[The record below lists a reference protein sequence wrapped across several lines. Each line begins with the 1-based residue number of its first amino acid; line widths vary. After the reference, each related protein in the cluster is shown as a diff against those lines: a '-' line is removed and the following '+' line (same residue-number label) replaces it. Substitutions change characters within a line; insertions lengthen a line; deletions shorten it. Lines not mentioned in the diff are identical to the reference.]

1 MFYNS
6 SKIRSRSTELV
17 GALFKGPRLK
27 LAIGGAILLAVAVTA
42 TLAGVFTN
50 ISEAQPAAPNM
61 IGFTQSSYTFN
72 EGDVNLEIPFA
83 STSVLDAI
91 RVRVSV
97 TPSDPSGNT
106 APESRHYLTL
116 DSSEIFFLGQLE
128 RAVILNTVDND
139 FFVAPKSRKFRLTL
153 SLPTDQT
160 IPDGVAID
168 PTMQSVEI
176 TIVDDDD
183 NPPPL
188 IGFEELEYTVTEGE
202 QFAAAVNIFGKF
214 SSNDVIRVVVNTE
227 DDTAISGSNFG
238 GLSNEVIG
246 FSGVD
251 TVQVS
256 VRILDDDIQN
266 GSGPTRDNSFFI
278 KLSENDFVGLLP
290 YGIQI
295 APTRSRAK
303 VTIIDDDDPA
313 IIEIEAANRSLV
325 PEHSVI
331 DAAGNLRTPEYSVID
346 DAGNLTLNIRNSGG
360 LLVTRAVATLYLSTE
375 DGTATDGEDYTGFSN
390 KEIQLSNDVDS
401 VQVEIPIL
409 GNSVFENREFFRVV
423 LSQHPTRAI
432 PYGVELNPD
441 PARTSVE
448 VTIVD
453 DDEVAIGFPLS
464 SYFAEEDAGQWTFE
478 AQIIG
483 GTAPTETISVT
494 FSTAD
499 GTATAPEDYTA
510 VMNEVLELSPG
521 NNAGVVFIVQDDLLE
536 GTEILEVFLSEDPN
550 NPLPDNVVLDPRRSR
565 AEFSVN
571 DVGLVKVGLV
581 GVPSEV
587 NEASGTLEFE
597 IELLSAGTP
606 APGKDLVIGYTASGG
621 SATAGADYQNPA
633 GSVRLVAGATSQMVV
648 IPITND
654 AMFEEDE
661 TFEIEL
667 TIAPESIGPDKPAIT
682 LDPRTAMVTIKDDN
696 DEALVG
702 FASPRFG
709 VFEDAQAATVI
720 VEAVNNLAAGVSVS
734 VNYRIEAGSAMAG
747 DDYTNMAGTVELS
760 AANPGVIEVPITDDS
775 VWEESESFRVI
786 LVDNPQ
792 VELATAEALVE
803 ILDDDLATISIVPG
817 VFPENTGR
825 EKFTLESDTPL
836 STDVTLTISTVAG
849 SATEGD
855 DYTPLNI
862 EVVFQAGT
870 QLYDSPFME
879 TIAIVDDTLFEND
892 LETFFVVVAEPAG
905 GLPPGVRLDPARS
918 RAAFEIGENDTARV
932 VFDQDSYSV
941 GENDGLVDITIALE
955 ADDGVTLADDLEVT
969 VSYGRSAQTVGS
981 ATVGD
986 DYSLVTRDS
995 VTLTKANPTRIV
1007 SIDILQD
1014 ELLEG
1019 DETFAVAL
1027 LSSPHPD
1034 VTLGDD
1040 TLVTIQDNDSVTVGI
1055 LDGLGSQTVNEADG
1069 SVAVKFGITGNTTL
1083 AGAATVAVT
1092 YQTFDSPNEATEID
1106 DYTRAE
1112 GTVILTADNPERTI
1126 EIQIIDDDV
1135 IESDERFEL
1144 ILSANGDSLPP
1155 VMITIEDDGEGEI
1168 GFAVDE
1174 FVIKEDS
1181 GVGYASFYVLSSHPA
1196 TFTLNYVIEPGTA
1209 TEEDLIL
1216 MGKTTGV
1223 VEFTATTTFHRIDIN
1238 INNDTHKEGV
1248 ESIFVR
1254 LVIPDGTSLP
1264 PGFSLTQDRGEIVIV
1279 DDDVTLVGLGSSTTN
1294 TSEPSDNIGVGVG
1307 VNNGGEGF
1315 LAHTVTLNYVVEAG
1329 SAIFG
1334 EDYGQVFST
1343 REIPDL
1349 DVNGNRKLDA
1359 SGRPIFVT
1367 ERTDAT
1373 GLTSGTITLFP
1384 TYPGETDIVLI
1395 RPGDYNIVVPIVND
1409 NYMEP
1414 SETFTIRLFPP
1425 PGGLP
1430 PDIML
1435 FPDTNVVTIIDND
1448 MGHTIIP
1455 EITLTPEAASVNEN
1469 ASSDDTFMVTIP
1481 SAFDRDLLLTLGS
1494 FRDDDPATLNDD
1506 PGTYRIPDPV
1516 VIYRGMTGAVVNAQ
1530 LSDDIVA
1537 ELDKVLNVGVIRV
1550 EHTGLTEPY
1559 EYPLAERPSAL
1570 LTIDDDDN
1578 LTVNVE
1584 VNENPEEGS
1593 ELQVCITYSNPFQFI
1608 GVGHPQT
1615 LMVEFRERDANGE
1628 LYSGRIDDQH
1638 GNPYYGS
1645 PVPLVP
1651 TDGDTQTCVEIR
1663 LVENDF
1669 YESEED
1675 RTYRVELLGTPDL
1688 SSNIILGDTTSD
1700 ITVMEN
1706 NPPVLTLNYGGT
1718 TQVAEG
1724 RTIAVELGFN
1734 GKPEGLDEPLT
1745 VRLALTET
1753 STVSTSD
1760 IDLPTTVT
1768 IPRGANSVSFPITT
1782 RADMLENEVEEFE
1795 LALVEFIPDMAE
1807 LLGSYVLGFNSGG
1820 VIKVN
1825 DDVTV
1830 RIDTPSKTEYLEN
1843 EDVELTF
1850 AFPPG
1855 VTVGSPVTV
1864 NYRIDFV
1871 DEDEDGNKRD
1881 AAEASDITGGTVSG
1895 SAIIPA
1901 NENSVIVTID
1911 LDDDSRREQTEL
1923 FQVSL
1928 TGATSDVPVDFI
1940 GTPQIITILD
1950 DEGILYTI
1958 GLIDLVDILNTDTV
1972 EEGVA
1977 YTFTLTR
1984 TGRITSD
1991 ETVNYEIATARFTGD
2006 DPASAADFGGTFP
2019 TGNFVFNGYDAV
2031 AEISLTPFDDMLLEG
2046 TEAFNFG
2053 IDGTSNDTGKNYKI
2067 RDNDVA
2073 LAEVRIGSSTGMVTE
2088 GGSAIMLEVA
2098 LTNVGS
2104 GGAPRNLVV
2113 TLAARVTAASN
2124 GGTVADVTIP
2134 ATVTISNGMPNA
2146 SFAVSASD
2154 DSDVEYAETVNIY
2167 ISHIDGDE
2175 VTDDSG
2181 FDLTVKS
2188 DDQVTVTSLQ
2198 VSDGSEGGTVDAE
2211 ITLSGTLPSQTPAN
2225 ALSLVLSDGTTDN
2238 QDVRIAALSASSF
2251 VANNRVTVP
2260 ITLKDDDLLEAAE
2273 QIMVRLEIDSGLSP
2287 NLEDVLDVSGAST
2300 SFMLADADSGQV
2312 SITTSG
2318 TPSFTEDQRV
2328 EVTVGLPD
2336 GLTAGANITVGYELI
2351 VTDPPEDG
2359 KASAADIDGAATG
2372 RQVTIMEGSTQAI
2385 IMIDLDDSDA
2395 AELTEQL
2402 GIRLTSASG
2411 ATNVTFDNSVTNVM
2425 ILDNETT
2432 EYTLVG
2438 DATVVEGVAYTVQ
2451 LSRIGEIVSG
2461 QMVAYTVSDAATGND
2476 VDADDFGGT
2485 GMFPTGNF
2493 MFSGDNVLSEMVT
2506 IATSD
2511 DDDLEPNETFQIS
2524 AGNAPLKVVTIENDD
2539 SASAEVQIGSSSGTV
2554 AEGGSA
2560 ITLEVHLTNAPGGA
2574 PENLTIDLAARAHTS
2589 APDGGT
2595 AADVT
2600 ISPTS
2605 VTINQGDSMTTFDVS
2620 AVDDNAVEYDE
2631 TVNIYVSHVNGAE
2644 VNTDSGVDLTV
2655 TSEDQITVESLRV
2668 LGTSTL
2674 EEGGMAN
2681 VEITLSAPL
2690 PDLTPANALALVLRD
2705 STYGPDVTI
2714 PTADIIP
2721 ALKADRTTIVT
2732 IGLDHDDLLEA
2743 DEEIELELQITP
2755 VTSGMPNLA
2764 DVLNVSVAEAR
2775 TSFTLAD
2782 DDSGEVTIDALSKT
2796 SYSETDD
2803 VMVTVSLPSGLMAGT
2818 NIDVDYELVFL
2829 LTDDGGTERVA
2840 ADAADIDGSTSG
2852 SVMIMAGDTNAI
2864 ITIDL
2869 EDDTVAEETE
2879 LLGVRLTDASGAD
2892 VTYDNTVMQFL
2903 ILDDEDPKYTL
2914 VGDGT
2919 VNESDGSYTV
2929 QARRR
2934 GRTDVLSVGYTVTVA
2949 ASDSASAADF
2959 TGGAFPV
2966 GTFMFSGDTALS
2978 TNTAMIGIE
2987 DDMLLEDVENF
2998 LILAGDAMHPVML
3011 FDNDAP
3017 TVFVRYTHA
3026 VSSVTVNEGEM
3037 VPLIAEL
3044 QNAPGGATEELTVS
3058 LLSREV
3064 SGVTDSGTPSD
3075 VSFPSMVRIPV
3086 GASKVT
3092 FAVQAVADSLAEF
3105 NERVNIY
3112 ADGVSYSGG
3121 INMTGDNGAELTV
3134 VSTDPIVATITIPDG
3149 TEGDTIAA
3157 RITLNQPLP
3166 SQTQVGALSLVLP
3179 DGSISNDSVR
3189 IVSREIVPDLKTG
3202 LTADVM
3208 IELKDDKIFWGDVT
3222 VDVILRSNPGLTPD
3236 LGTLLP
3242 SVARA
3247 SFKVSDNDP
3256 NIIRVEP
3263 LLSATEYD
3271 EGETVEFEFA
3281 LPAGITAGIPITVE
3295 YELIAPTTDAD
3306 NNRRAPADPGD
3317 RSTVQA
3323 QGLAPGFAQG
3333 LALPV
3338 RGLAQTLQPLVIQT
3352 GDNSVILRIQLT
3364 DDMTAEET
3372 ELLGVRLMG
3381 VNAGPNARVEV
3392 DQQMDETVITIL
3404 DNEDPVLEILGS
3416 GSVNEEDGRYIVR
3429 LRRLGRINTMGEKVP
3444 FTISGDGAD
3453 DGDFVGALGG
3463 EFVFDGLDALSQL
3476 VILTLDDDRSQED
3489 AKTFQIGVE
3498 RLDPMTNMFVSV
3510 DLVDPVTGMPASGFA
3525 VTLLDTDVADF
3536 FGVLPPTGGP
3546 VLPVWLLLVLLL
3558 TGVALLVPTLRR
3570 M

>member
-42 TLAGVFTN
+42 TLAGIFTN

-128 RAVILNTVDND
+128 RNVILNTVDND

-278 KLSENDFVGLLP
+278 KLSEDDFLGLLP

-295 APTRSRAK
+295 APNRSRAK
-303 VTIIDDDDPA
+303 VRIIDDDDPA
-313 IIEIEAANRSLV
+313 IIEIEAANRGLV
-325 PEHSVI
+325 PERSVI

-360 LLVTRAVATLYLSTE
+360 LLISRAVATLYLSTE

-441 PARTSVE
+441 STRTSVE

-453 DDEVAIGFPLS
+453 DDEVAIGFQTGISNYLL
-464 SYFAEEDAGQWTFE
+464 AENGGQREFDAQVV
-478 AQIIG
+478 G
-483 GTAPTETISVT
+483 GTLTQTVKVT

-499 GTATAPEDYTA
+499 GTAMEPLDYTA
-510 VMNEVLELSPG
+510 VTNEVLELSPSSLDR
-521 NNAGVVFIVQDDLLE
+521 AAVFVHYDDLLE
-536 GTEILEVFLSEDPN
+536 GTEVLEVFLSPDPD
-550 NPLPDNVVLDPRRSR
+550 NPLPENIVLDPKYSR
-565 AEFSVN
+565 AQFSIFDPDIV
-571 DVGLVKVGLV
+571 DISLVD
-581 GVPSEV
+581 VPSEV
-587 NEASGTLEFE
+587 GEASGTLEFD
-597 IELLSAGTP
+597 IELLSPGTP
-606 APGKDLVIGYTASGG
+606 VPGKDLVIDYTASGG
-621 SATAGADYQNPA
+621 SATAGVDYQNTT
-633 GSVRLVAGATSQMVV
+633 GSVRLVAGAISQTVV

-654 AMFEEDE
+654 AIFEGDE

-667 TIAPESIGPDKPAIT
+667 TIAPESVGTEKPSID
-682 LDPRTAMVTIKDDN
+682 LSQKTAVVTIKDDN

-720 VEAVNNLAAGVSVS
+720 VEAVNNLAVGVSVS

-747 DDYTNMAGTVELS
+747 DDYTDMAGTVELS

-892 LETFFVVVAEPAG
+892 LETFFVVVDEPAG

-918 RAAFEIGENDTARV
+918 RAAFEIGEDDTARV

-986 DYSLVTRDS
+986 DYSLVARDS
-995 VTLTKANPTRIV
+995 VTLTKANPTIV
-1007 SIDILQD
+1007 VIIDILQD
-1014 ELLEG
+1014 ELFEG

-1027 LSSPHPD
+1027 LSSSHPD

-1155 VMITIEDDGEGEI
+1155 VMITIEDDGEEEI
-1168 GFAVDE
+1168 GFAADE

-1279 DDDVTLVGLGSSTTN
+1279 DDDVTLVGLGPGTTN
-1294 TSEPSDNIGVGVG
+1294 TNEPRGNIGVGVG

-1334 EDYGQVFST
+1334 EDYGRVSSKRLT
-1343 REIPDL
+1343 TEL
-1349 DVNGNRKLDA
+1349 DVNGDRIEA
-1359 SGRPIFVT
+1359 I
-1367 ERTDAT
+1367 TDGVGPT
-1373 GLTSGTITLFP
+1373 TGTIILFP
-1384 TYPGETDIVLI
+1384 TDPDSGALDYLLK
-1395 RPGDYNIVVPIVND
+1395 PGDYNIVVPIVND

-1430 PDIML
+1430 PDIRL
-1435 FPDTNVVTIIDND
+1435 FPDTNVVTIIDDD
-1448 MGHTIIP
+1448 MGHAIIP

-1559 EYPLAERPSAL
+1559 EYPLDERPSAL
-1570 LTIDDDDN
+1570 LTIDDDDT
-1578 LTVNVE
+1578 LVVNVE

-2690 PDLTPANALALVLRD
+2690 PDLTPANALELVLRD

-2732 IGLDHDDLLEA
+2732 IGLDHDALLEA
-2743 DEEIELELQITP
+2743 DEEIELELEITP
-2755 VTSGMPNLA
+2755 VTPGMPNLA

-2782 DDSGEVTIDALSKT
+2782 DDSGEVTIEALSKT
-2796 SYSETDD
+2796 TYSETDD
-2803 VMVTVSLPSGLMAGT
+2803 VMVTVSLPSGLRAGT
-2818 NIDVDYELVFL
+2818 NIEVDYELVFL

-2840 ADAADIDGSTSG
+2840 ADAADIDGSTSD

-2869 EDDTVAEETE
+2869 EDDTIAEETE

-3092 FAVQAVADSLAEF
+3092 FAVEAVADSLAEF

-3121 INMTGDNGAELTV
+3121 INMTGDNGADLTV

-3306 NNRRAPADPGD
+3306 NNRRVPADPGD

-3444 FTISGDGAD
+3444 FTISGDGAN